1 MAPGSDD
8 TGGQTAANA
17 FPSTTARGISPG
29 MRVLPVVAL
38 AFVPALAGAQVVL
51 GDGVLA
57 PRQSLSTS
65 QGKRADGEP
74 WTSYVF
80 AVKQGSTIRLV
91 RVFVGSN
98 NLLQVLDG
106 EVDLAKAGAQGP
118 PNPK

>member
-1 MAPGSDD
+1 MK
-8 TGGQTAANA
+8 
-17 FPSTTARGISPG
+17 
-29 MRVLPVVAL
+29 AL
-38 AFVPALAGAQVVL
+38 LVIALSFLPALARAQVVL

-65 QGKRADGEP
+65 QGKRADGEA
-74 WTSYVF
+74 WTSYIF

-91 RVFVGSN
+91 RVFVGSD
-98 NLLQVLDG
+98 NLVQVLDG

>member
-1 MAPGSDD
+1 MK
-8 TGGQTAANA
+8 T
-17 FPSTTARGISPG
+17 
-29 MRVLPVVAL
+29 LLVVAL
-38 AFVPALAGAQVVL
+38 SLLAGLARAQVVL

-65 QGKRADGEP
+65 QGKRADGEA
-74 WTSYVF
+74 WVSYIF

-106 EVDLAKAGAQGP
+106 EVDLAKPGAQGP